1 MRRISSLLFGCC
13 LVLLLASS
21 ASSTVP
27 GPINLAAGRP
37 VTASSSYLADTPALA
52 VDADSVGTAW
62 NAGGTGPSW
71 IEIDLGSDINVGSV
85 VGDDA
90 AVPTSTFTHTV
101 TGRTSGGTTYTLGG
115 FSGTVV
121 NHQMLRI
128 ACTSAVPPVR
138 YVRITTTSS
147 ASWVA
152 WWDIRI
158 YEGTGSTA
166 TQNATWGRIKSLY
179 R

>member
-1 MRRISSLLFGCC
+1 MHRNLLPLFGCC
-13 LVLLLASS
+13 LALLLASS

-166 TQNATWGRIKSLY
+166 TQATTWGRIKSLY

>member
-1 MRRISSLLFGCC
+1 MHRIYSLLLTCC
-13 LVLLLASS
+13 FALLLASS
-21 ASSTVP
+21 ASAQV
-27 GPINLAAGRP
+27 NLAAGRP
-37 VTASSSYLADTPALA
+37 ATASSSYGADTPGLA
-52 VDADSVGTAW
+52 VDPDSMTTAW

-85 VGDDA
+85 VADAA
-90 AVPTSTFTHTV
+90 AVPTSTFSHTV
-101 TGRTSGGTTYTLGG
+101 TGRTSGGSTYTLGS

-121 NHQMLRI
+121 HHQMLRI
-128 ACTSAVPPVR
+128 PCSSSVPPVR
-138 YVRITTTSS
+138 YVRITSTSS

-158 YEGTGSTA
+158 YEGPGSTP
-166 TQNATWGRIKSLY
+166 TLTTTWGRIKSLY